1 MTSSAH
7 HVRSESVAD
16 RRKRGA
22 ALAAGGI
29 TMIILIGTGL
39 IPFYWVVAMVG
50 LTYLAAAAA
59 GRSRGS
65 LWAPGLMLV
74 IGGLA
79 IALWLRTGRPPGT
92 LQFLGLTV
100 TALGVGAVAASFLKR
115 AGYDITA
122 MSVSMTLV
130 AFGGFILTAQR
141 GIFTRNIYAYGGLF
155 ILGGLVAIA
164 KTFRPSQRP
173 ETSVNRSPIDD
184 QGAPWPDSR
193 SGREQR

>member
-1 MTSSAH
+1 MTSTAH
-7 HVRSESVAD
+7 HARPESVAD
-16 RRKRGA
+16 RRKRGT
-22 ALAAGGI
+22 ALAVGGI
-29 TMIILIGTGL
+29 TMIVLIETGL
-39 IPFYWVVAMVG
+39 VPFYWVVLMVG

-100 TALGVGAVAASFLKR
+100 TALGVGAMAASFLKR

-122 MSVSMTLV
+122 MGVSMTLV
-130 AFGGFILTAQR
+130 AFGGFILAAQR
-141 GIFTRNIYAYGGLF
+141 GIFTRNIYVYGGLL

-164 KTFRPSQRP
+164 KTFRPSEPAEMRAVQ
-173 ETSVNRSPIDD
+173 SPVGG
-184 QGAPWPDSR
+184 QGAPRTNS
-193 SGREQR
+193 